1 MRDGNY
7 ALRGFSSVYFVVDE
21 IDNFSGNGKR
31 FHYTLR
37 CASDS
42 SWKQRF
48 HPEVGMN
55 FYGFGNMTNK
65 ERQSI
70 HIITREYSL
79 RLINK
84 NWWTYNYDN
93 IIEINGKLDGF
104 AMRAKNRA
112 GQEYIKWFSGY
123 GRVGGNEYIF
133 GSIDQFERIAYRME
147 IDQSL
152 GGSIAP
158 SESELVSVRIL
169 SAYGEDVTERF
180 TRMSVTRTTG
190 DEASDAVWNAE
201 HTQVSNPFEI
211 GFNDLGIDGIRKT
224 LATFYVTATDE
235 TNDDE
240 ANAAFDYFS

>member
-1 MRDGNY
+1 M
-7 ALRGFSSVYFVVDE
+7 YFVVDA
-21 IDNFSGNGKR
+21 IDNFEGNGKR

-37 CASDS
+37 CASDKD
-42 SWKQRF
+42 WKQRY

-55 FYGFGNMTNK
+55 FYGFGNMKDK

-84 NWWTYNYDN
+84 SKWTYDYDN
-93 IIEINGKLDGF
+93 IIEVNGKLDGF

-133 GSIDQFERIAYRME
+133 GSIDQFERVAYRME

-158 SESELVSVRIL
+158 RETEIVSVRIL

-211 GFNDLGIDGIRKT
+211 GFNDLGIDGIHKT